1 MGRKTIDKYHLLEKV
16 LAVGIIFFFVATS
29 INPTIAQKIEKPSL
43 LISKG
48 NTLDVGESKHDSD
61 HDVQA
66 AKNLTYMGMNEYA
79 YTEQSPPPPSE
90 WDGIYEKYT
99 LVSQEADIHYDRE
112 SQDGSTD
119 PSKYAMKYKL
129 KDRDFAT
136 YYKIHFAFNITESPC
151 FFWLNFPKATN
162 ISLMRFYFYDPEG
175 MEYAPAVYQ
184 VYNGSVYV
192 ATYNVTPMVDGQ
204 WVRINFTHDIM
215 RSRNFTLKILR
226 TRGSIDHPGRNTK
239 VVINELELFENTTP
253 RKYPQDAVPLYEG
266 INKFWNGLNWAL
278 SFRVDDCWGP
288 SSFPSWWANILPI
301 TVMCYNPASP
311 VNVTLVDAKHIEV
324 GSHGNIYD
332 HQANY
337 NKNYRWW
344 RQRADAAKQSIET
357 CTSKTSIWS
366 DKCISFAIPYSVMD
380 PPGGHA
386 FLDAGFKFVGT
397 TGGPGWKLR
406 PNGRQNVSIYD
417 VSEPK
422 NHVPM
427 DWMLTSVAGYAKVP
441 WDRENTLRFK
451 ENHSCVILYGHPFD
465 TLDQNFKFFIE
476 NDTTGWHC
484 TLGEIT
490 SYWWYKERMNVTYNT
505 SSNDTEKIF
514 DINILEYNQ
523 DIWEVPITFIFNVT
537 DFNWNGNI
545 VVKWRNNNTAYI
557 DKLKNISKF
566 SPGVG
571 QHTNQT
577 MREGYR
583 WDSKNR
589 ILYVSV
595 KPGGMNRPKSLYLCC
610 PLNNPQ
616 RNQRSHQVSQKE
628 ISM

>member
-1 MGRKTIDKYHLLEKV
+1 
-16 LAVGIIFFFVATS
+16 
-29 INPTIAQKIEKPSL
+29 
-43 LISKG
+43 
-48 NTLDVGESKHDSD
+48 
-61 HDVQA
+61 
-66 AKNLTYMGMNEYA
+66 
-79 YTEQSPPPPSE
+79 
-90 WDGIYEKYT
+90 
-99 LVSQEADIHYDRE
+99 
-112 SQDGSTD
+112 
-119 PSKYAMKYKL
+119 
-129 KDRDFAT
+129 
-136 YYKIHFAFNITESPC
+136 
-151 FFWLNFPKATN
+151 
-162 ISLMRFYFYDPEG
+162 
-175 MEYAPAVYQ
+175 
-184 VYNGSVYV
+184 
-192 ATYNVTPMVDGQ
+192 
-204 WVRINFTHDIM
+204 
-215 RSRNFTLKILR
+215 
-226 TRGSIDHPGRNTK
+226 
-239 VVINELELFENTTP
+239 
-253 RKYPQDAVPLYEG
+253 
-266 INKFWNGLNWAL
+266 
-278 SFRVDDCWGP
+278 
-288 SSFPSWWANILPI
+288 
-301 TVMCYNPASP
+301 
-311 VNVTLVDAKHIEV
+311 
-324 GSHGNIYD
+324 
-332 HQANY
+332 
-337 NKNYRWW
+337 
-344 RQRADAAKQSIET
+344 
-357 CTSKTSIWS
+357 
-366 DKCISFAIPYSVMD
+366 
-380 PPGGHA
+380 
-386 FLDAGFKFVGT
+386 
-397 TGGPGWKLR
+397 
-406 PNGRQNVSIYD
+406 
-417 VSEPK
+417 
-422 NHVPM
+422 M

-610 PLNNPQ
+610 PLNNPPEKPEKPSGLTEGNINVTYIYTTKTIDSEGD
-616 RNQRSHQVSQKE
+616 RVYYWFDWGDGTTSGWVGPYDSGSTASASHKWSTKNVYTIRVKTKDIYNHESSWSEPLSVLIHEQVTAHPHQSK
-628 ISM
+628 S